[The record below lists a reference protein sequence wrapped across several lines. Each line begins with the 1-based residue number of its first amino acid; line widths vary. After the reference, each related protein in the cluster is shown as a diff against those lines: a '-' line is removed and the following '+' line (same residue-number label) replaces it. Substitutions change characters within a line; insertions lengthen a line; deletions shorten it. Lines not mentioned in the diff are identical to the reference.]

1 MSAPAPSGAGPSGAA
16 PSGAAPSG
24 RGGRLRT
31 ALPIALLIAGIVVGA
46 LVTGPPGQTGPPLD
60 PASTAADGT
69 RALVDSLRGLGAEVE
84 LDAPL
89 PDPQADVALLLTDN
103 LDDDRREDLRAWVRD
118 GGVLVTGDSFSPL
131 TPDVAG
137 PAVTGFVSMGIERGD
152 CALAALDDVDE
163 VEPGQS
169 SVAYE
174 APPGSA
180 ACFSVDGGS
189 WLVAVEEGAGTI
201 VALGGPEVLV
211 NDRLADADHPQL
223 AAVLLAPSA
232 GTRVAFLRPPR
243 PGEGEATLG
252 DLLPD
257 RVRFALL
264 QLAVAF
270 IVLAWWRARRLG
282 RVVAEPQPVELPG
295 SELVTA
301 VGNLLQHTGARG
313 RAAGLLREDVR
324 RTLAERLGLPP
335 ATPPDQV
342 AAAVTARTGTDREE
356 TLGLLTRTEPA
367 DDVALVRLA
376 QAAERLRLA
385 ALRPAADAPHAGP
398 ASTTDA
404 RGHT

>member
-1 MSAPAPSGAGPSGAA
+1 MSVP
-16 PSGAAPSG
+16 APSG
-24 RGGRLRT
+24 RGPERGERLRT
-31 ALPIALLIAGIVVGA
+31 ALPIVLLVAGIVVAA
-46 LVTGPPGQTGPPLD
+46 LVAGPPGQSGPPLD

-84 LDAPL
+84 LDSSL
-89 PDPQADVALLLTDN
+89 PGARADVALLLTDN
-103 LDDDRREDLRAWVRD
+103 LDDDRREELRAWVRD

-131 TPDVAG
+131 TPEVAG
-137 PAVTGFVSMGIERGD
+137 PAVTGFVSTGLERGD

-174 APPGSA
+174 APTGSTG
-180 ACFSVDGGS
+180 CFGVDGGT

-211 NDRLADADHPQL
+211 NDRLAAADHPQL
-223 AAVLLAPSA
+223 AAALLAPRA

-243 PGEGEATLG
+243 PGEGEATLA

-270 IVLAWWRARRLG
+270 VVLAWWRARRLG

-313 RAAGLLREDVR
+313 RAAGVLRDDVR
-324 RTLAERLGLPP
+324 RTLAERLGLPQT
-335 ATPPDQV
+335 TPPEQV
-342 AAAVTARTGTDREE
+342 AAAVAARTGTDRDE
-356 TLGLLTRTEPA
+356 TLALLTSTEPV
-367 DDVALVRLA
+367 DDAALVRLA
-376 QAAERLRLA
+376 QAAERLRLT
-385 ALRPAADAPHAGP
+385 ALRHTAEHAPQ
-398 ASTTDA
+398 TDA
-404 RGHT
+404 RGHP